1 MKLGN
6 ISQTIVPVPNIF
18 MNKTRNIET
27 FNIYNKTDS
36 NMYNTFNNS
45 KKPISLKKNTKKQFN
60 LEDSSSNSSSS
71 INKRNSLKKYNHI
84 FRDRDILTTFYDLNI
99 NNNPRSY
106 TRQCIELNKE
116 KYIPIYY
123 NKNYPNMTQLKETF
137 FPDIIEL
144 NNTERNFKN
153 NKKSKKILSLKSL
166 QNYYNYKKYVKD
178 ENISGLLSL
187 DLREEIQ
194 NDTKNLIDR
203 INMNY
208 DLAKWTEFDT
218 RKTFNRFFQ
227 TAYSPINDVN
237 KNSKSIK
244 DKFSENLKNKALSL
258 KTISNKSK
266 EVIEKS
272 IIQKSFEEII
282 KQENNKDNNEDK
294 SYDNLLNNCRT
305 NLLNLKYNNCFAPK
319 YNNKDQFFIDENA
332 FITKRLNKTK
342 LYKEF
347 PSKTREEFNEK
358 KIIKYKS
365 LHKNNKVNKG
375 NIILKDKYGTDDDND
390 NKNND
395 DYYYLKKMWKRPLHK
410 DAFKLHE

>member
-27 FNIYNKTDS
+27 FNLYNKTDS

-45 KKPISLKKNTKKQFN
+45 KKPISLKKNIKKQFN
-60 LEDSSSNSSSS
+60 LEDSPLNSSKS
-71 INKRNSLKKYNHI
+71 ISKQNSLKKYNHI

-106 TRQCIELNKE
+106 TRQCIKLNKE

-123 NKNYPNMTQLKETF
+123 NKNYPNMTQMKETF

-144 NNTERNFKN
+144 NNTERIFKN
-153 NKKSKKILSLKSL
+153 NKKSKILSLKSL
-166 QNYYNYKKYVKD
+166 QNYYNYKKYMKD
-178 ENISGLLSL
+178 ENISGLLSP

-194 NDTKNLIDR
+194 NDTKNLIDK

-208 DLAKWTEFDT
+208 DIAKWTEFDS
-218 RKTFNRFFQ
+218 RNTFNRFFQ

-237 KNSKSIK
+237 KNSESIK
-244 DKFSENLKNKALSL
+244 DKFSEILKNKALSL

-266 EVIEKS
+266 AVIEKF
-272 IIQKSFEEII
+272 IMQKSFEEFLKKENI
-282 KQENNKDNNEDK
+282 KENNDEK

-305 NLLNLKYNNCFAPK
+305 NLLNLKYNNSFAPK
-319 YNNKDQFFIDENA
+319 YNKKDQFFIDENA

-358 KIIKYKS
+358 KIVKYKS

-375 NIILKDKYGTDDDND
+375 NVILKDKYDINDDND

-395 DYYYLKKMWKRPLHK
+395 EYSYLKKMWKRPLHK